1 MNITVSGHNNF
12 LVTDALKQSV
22 ETKLIKLERHLQK
35 VTQAHVVMHVEKN
48 RHLAEATV
56 NHKGGQLRASAES
69 DDMYNTIQQ
78 LADKLDRQAIKFKEK
93 LHDHGRSHDS
103 DEE

>member
-12 LVTDALKQSV
+12 LVTDALKNSV
-22 ETKLIKLERHLQK
+22 SDKLIKLERHLQK
-35 VTQAHVVMHVEKN
+35 ITQAHVVMHVEKN
-48 RHLAEATV
+48 RHLAEATI

-69 DDMYNTIQQ
+69 EDMYNTIQQ
-78 LADKLDRQAIKFKEK
+78 LADKLDRQAVKFKEK
-93 LHDHGRSHDS
+93 LHDHGRGQEA

>member
-1 MNITVSGHNNF
+1 M
-12 LVTDALKQSV
+12 
-22 ETKLIKLERHLQK
+22 
-35 VTQAHVVMHVEKN
+35 
-48 RHLAEATV
+48 AEATV

-69 DDMYNTIQQ
+69 EDMYTTIQQ

-93 LHDHGRSHDS
+93 THEHGRGQTG